1 MNNMSENNEK
11 IPDFHSEFK
20 FEHAIKELEE
30 LVSTM
35 EDGEIDLDNMM
46 AKYQTGMNLIKLCR
60 KNIDEAEFKL
70 SEISK
75 MDQSTVSE

>member
-1 MNNMSENNEK
+1 MSKSNDKTQE
-11 IPDFHSEFK
+11 FHSEFK
-20 FEHAIKELEE
+20 FEHAMKELEE

-75 MDQSTVSE
+75 MDQSIVPE

>member
-1 MNNMSENNEK
+1 
-11 IPDFHSEFK
+11 
-20 FEHAIKELEE
+20 
-30 LVSTM
+30 M

-70 SEISK
+70 SKYQKWINQLFPNKLLLE
-75 MDQSTVSE
+75 

>member
-1 MNNMSENNEK
+1 MSENIEK

-20 FEHAIKELEE
+20 FEHAMKELEE

-46 AKYQTGMNLIKLCR
+46 SKYQTG
-60 KNIDEAEFKL
+60 
-70 SEISK
+70 
-75 MDQSTVSE
+75 